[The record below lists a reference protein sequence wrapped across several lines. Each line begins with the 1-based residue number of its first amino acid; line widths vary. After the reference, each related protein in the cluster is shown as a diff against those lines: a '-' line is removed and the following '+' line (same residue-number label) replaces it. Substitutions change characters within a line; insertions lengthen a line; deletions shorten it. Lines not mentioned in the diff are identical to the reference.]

1 MTIQLTP
8 EDEKLIQER
17 LRSGAFHSVAEVI
30 HHALVSSPMPAN
42 SPAFAATPE
51 ASTAKKPRK
60 NLVEVLS
67 KPPFA
72 GSELNLERIR
82 DYPRSLDL

>member
-8 EDEKLIQER
+8 EDEMLIQER

-30 HHALVSSPMPAN
+30 HHALVSSPVPDVP
-42 SPAFAATPE
+42 SAT
-51 ASTAKKPRK
+51 KKQRK
-60 NLVEVLS
+60 NLADVLS
-67 KPPFA
+67 EPPFA

-82 DYPRSLDL
+82 DYPRPLDL

>member
-30 HHALVSSPMPAN
+30 HHALVSSFP
-42 SPAFAATPE
+42 PE
-51 ASTAKKPRK
+51 VSAPKKPRK
-60 NLVEVLS
+60 NLADVPS
-67 KPPFA
+67 APPFA

-82 DYPRSLDL
+82 DYPRPFTS

>member
-8 EDEKLIQER
+8 EDEELIQER

-30 HHALVSSPMPAN
+30 HHALVSSALPEG
-42 SPAFAATPE
+42 AAPP
-51 ASTAKKPRK
+51 KPRK
-60 NLVEVLS
+60 NLADVLS
-67 KPPFA
+67 QPPFA

-82 DYPRSLDL
+82 DYPKPLDL